1 MRTEHEAWHSPLTGQ
16 RMEIKAYG
24 WAGKPL
30 LVFPTSGGSFHEYE
44 DFGMIGAIEPF
55 IDEGRI
61 CVFAVDS
68 LDGQSWLNGNA
79 PPEEKVG
86 RHEAY
91 ERYIVGEVMP
101 FIEERLGEGV
111 KALATGCSLGA
122 YHAANFFFRHPDLF
136 DAVISLSGL
145 YSLRF
150 SLGDSLEGGTYFH
163 SPLDYLPGLEDSW
176 FLDRYRR
183 SRLVFCTGQGAWEED
198 SIRETLALKGILESK
213 SIPAWVDLWGHDVYH
228 DWPWWQ
234 RQMPYFLGK
243 LGY

>member
-1 MRTEHEAWHSPLTGQ
+1 MRTEHEAWHSPVTGQ

-24 WAGKPL
+24 WAGKPV

-55 IDEGRI
+55 IDEGRV

-68 LDGQSWLNGNA
+68 LDGQSWLNGSA
-79 PPEEKVG
+79 RPEEKVG

-122 YHAANFFFRHPDLF
+122 YHAANFFFRHPALF
-136 DAVISLSGL
+136 DAVIGLSGL

-150 SLGDSLEGGTYFH
+150 SLGDNLEGGAYFH
-163 SPLDYLPGLEDSW
+163 SPLDYLPGLEDPW
-176 FLDRYRR
+176 FLDRYRQG
-183 SRLVFCTGQGAWEED
+183 RLVFCVGQGAWEED
-198 SIRETLALKGILESK
+198 SIRETLAMKGILESK
-213 SIPAWVDLWGHDVYH
+213 GIPAWVDLWGHDVCH

-234 RQMPYFLGK
+234 KQMPYFLGK

>member
-1 MRTEHEAWHSPLTGQ
+1 MKTDYDAWHSPVTG
-16 RMEIKAYG
+16 RKMEIKAYG
-24 WAGKPL
+24 WAGKPV

-55 IDEGRI
+55 IDEGRV

-68 LDGQSWLNGNA
+68 LDGQSWLNGSA
-79 PPEEKVG
+79 PPGEKVG

-91 ERYIVGEVMP
+91 ERYIVGEVVP

-136 DAVISLSGL
+136 DAVIGLSGL

-150 SLGDSLEGGTYFH
+150 SLGDGLEAGAYFH
-163 SPLDYLPGLEDSW
+163 SPLDYLPGLEDPW
-176 FLDRYRR
+176 FLDRYRQG
-183 SRLVFCTGQGAWEED
+183 RLVFCAGQGAWEED
-198 SIRETLALKGILESK
+198 SIRETLALKRILENK
-213 SIPAWVDLWGHDVYH
+213 GIPAWVDLWGHDVYH